1 MEPGEPVDFVS
12 VASYI
17 SVMTENTVTS
27 IELSPAIRRF
37 VLHWGDLGGQW
48 GVNRSVAQ
56 IHALLMVSDRA
67 LTAEDI
73 AEALG
78 LARSNVSNSIKDL
91 LGWNLVK
98 RVPVMGDRRDHF
110 EAEGDMWEMVSRIVA
125 IRKTRELNPAAAVLE
140 TCLTDVKADPASNE
154 TAVKRLTEL
163 QDLISSLNEW
173 YEQMNKV
180 PKSSI
185 APLLKLGARAVDLLA
200 PFIKSK
206 KEQTPR
212 KTERS
217 ADLSKEQPVD

>member
-1 MEPGEPVDFVS
+1 
-12 VASYI
+12 
-17 SVMTENTVTS
+17 MTEITVKP
-27 IELSPAIRRF
+27 IGMSPAIRQF

-67 LTAEDI
+67 LTAEEI
-73 AEALG
+73 ADALG
-78 LARSNVSNSIKDL
+78 LARSNVSNSVKDL
-91 LGWNLVK
+91 LGWNLIK

-125 IRKTRELNPAAAVLE
+125 IRKTRELDPAAAVLDA
-140 TCLTDVKADPASNE
+140 CLADVKADPASNDA
-154 TAVKRLTEL
+154 AVKRLTDL
-163 QDLISSLNEW
+163 QDLITSLNDW

-200 PFIKSK
+200 PFIKQK
-206 KEQTPR
+206 KE
-212 KTERS
+212 
-217 ADLSKEQPVD
+217 